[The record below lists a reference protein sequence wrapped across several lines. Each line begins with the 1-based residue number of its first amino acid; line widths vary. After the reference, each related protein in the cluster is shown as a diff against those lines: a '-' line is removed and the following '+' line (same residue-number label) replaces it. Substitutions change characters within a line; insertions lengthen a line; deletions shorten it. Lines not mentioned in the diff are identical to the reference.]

1 MHIAWPSTPR
11 ARRLTGDETGA
22 HTRSPSAADDNRR
35 ASMRRLSRLA
45 VAELA
50 QSSGTSCWRGRLC
63 RTMTRARIW
72 LRRRR
77 FSGGSEAQSW
87 DSGPSWVF
95 VVWVTRRGTGGGE
108 RCRVCTYD
116 ISWLV
121 VEPTL
126 TPLGQL

>member
-1 MHIAWPSTPR
+1 
-11 ARRLTGDETGA
+11 
-22 HTRSPSAADDNRR
+22 
-35 ASMRRLSRLA
+35 MRPLSRLA

-50 QSSGTSCWRGRLC
+50 QSSGTSFWRGRLC
-63 RTMTRARIW
+63 RAMTRAMIW
-72 LRRRR
+72 LSRRR
-77 FSGGSEAQSW
+77 FSGGREAQSCG
-87 DSGPSWVF
+87 SGTSWVL
-95 VVWVTRRGTGGGE
+95 VAWVARSGTGGGA